1 MKVLLDLRP
10 EALKAQQASS
20 GGVGIAF
27 VPILLL
33 FLLFLVGLVNV
44 AWSSYVLFNLLA
56 EREDVSYQLAE
67 SQALADRLAIQ
78 IGAMERR
85 NRTVKDTVDF
95 LLKDTP
101 SIEVLATVNGA
112 SPNDFF
118 LEKVEIADG
127 AFTVAGVGKDQGK
140 VVAFATGL
148 NGQPVFQSVSM
159 PVTEER
165 KVGKETWLALT
176 SKGTLAG
183 WKDYLSKV
191 KGGMGV
197 AKP

>member
-10 EALKAQQASS
+10 EALKAQQASA

-85 NRTVKDTVDF
+85 NRAVKDTVDF

-176 SKGTLAG
+176 SKGTLAS

-191 KGGMGV
+191 KGGVGV

>member
-67 SQALADRLAIQ
+67 SQALADRLAMQ

-140 VVAFATGL
+140 VVAFATAM

-176 SKGTLAG
+176 SKGTLAS

-191 KGGMGV
+191 KGGVGV

>member
-85 NRTVKDTVDF
+85 NRAVKDTVDF

-176 SKGTLAG
+176 SKGTLAS

-191 KGGMGV
+191 KGGVGV

>member
-67 SQALADRLAIQ
+67 SQALADRLAMQ

-176 SKGTLAG
+176 SKGTLAS

-191 KGGMGV
+191 KGGVGV